1 MAMAR
6 TGYSAV
12 IEGDNVARAK
22 ANELPV
28 SPKHSIEIAR
38 FIRGM
43 TTAEAK
49 AYLADVVEKK
59 KAIPFKRFKRNVA
72 HQRGLTGWAAGRY
85 PVKAAEAYIRLL
97 IQSRR
102 TPSIGPMPRISG
114 STMSPPTGAAFS
126 GILPTCDGSRHL
138 ETQGD
143 REHRDHRTEVMY
155 AIEKKL
161 SVKAC
166 ETSRRSSSRRT
177 QASRMAWISPDT
189 AWHPGTIFAEKP
201 GIDRQA
207 GSPATQDLATNF
219 DIESRRW
226 RSSRS
231 RTPTSVPRSWQS
243 GWQTRLSAVG
253 TSGRPGRAR
262 SAG

>member
-85 PVKAAEAYIRLL
+85 PMKAAEAYIRLL
-97 IQSRR
+97 NSVETNAEYIGLDAENLRIDHVSANRGRTLRAFFPRAMGRATPKRR
-102 TPSIGPMPRISG
+102 
-114 STMSPPTGAAFS
+114 
-126 GILPTCDGSRHL
+126 
-138 ETQGD
+138 ETVNI
-143 REHRDHRTEVMY
+143 EIIVTEVM
-155 AIEKKL
+155 
-161 SVKAC
+161 
-166 ETSRRSSSRRT
+166 
-177 QASRMAWISPDT
+177 
-189 AWHPGTIFAEKP
+189 
-201 GIDRQA
+201 
-207 GSPATQDLATNF
+207 
-219 DIESRRW
+219 
-226 RSSRS
+226 
-231 RTPTSVPRSWQS
+231 
-243 GWQTRLSAVG
+243 
-253 TSGRPGRAR
+253 
-262 SAG
+262 